1 VAKHS
6 LGKYQ
11 IEWVPLSAVREHPK
25 NPRLGEVEKIKAS
38 IEENDF
44 YTPIIAQR
52 STRFILIG
60 NHRWKAAKEVGLKEV
75 PVIFHDVPDGRALA
89 IMLSDN
95 RSSDKSRYDQDRLIQ
110 TLEEFE
116 EMTLEDDELEFE
128 ASLFTSA
135 ELETMK
141 GLDDAYDDD
150 GTEDRQEQAEYKRRV
165 TECPR
170 CAHVFV
176 PDTYVEK
183 EDRGY

>member
-1 VAKHS
+1 VAKGS

-25 NPRLGEVEKIKAS
+25 NPRIGEVEKIAAS
-38 IEENDF
+38 IEANDF
-44 YTPIIAQR
+44 YTPIVAQR

-75 PVIFHDVPDGRALA
+75 PVIFHDIADAPALA

-95 RSSDKSRYDQDRLIQ
+95 KSSDRSRYDQDRLIQ

-116 EMTLEDDELEFE
+116 TMAEDLEELDFE
-128 ASLFTSA
+128 ASLFTTD
-135 ELETMK
+135 ELEKLK
-141 GLDDAYDDD
+141 GIDDGYDDV
-150 GTEDRQEQAEYKRRV
+150 EEERQEEAEYKRRV

-170 CAHVFV
+170 CSHIFV
-176 PDTYVEK
+176 PDTFVER
-183 EDRGY
+183 EDR